1 MFDTNFARI
10 GVFENVYEPS
20 DDTWLLIEII
30 RRNKEHYL
38 CLDLGSGTGIIGIYL
53 LKNNI
58 CQRVV
63 FIDVNEYA
71 LLNTQYNLYLN
82 RLLGN
87 GVVMST
93 NNYNSLVNNYF
104 ELVTANP
111 PYLPGESRD
120 IYDEALISGPRGYE
134 KVLYFINFAYNVLR
148 CNGYLYLVYSSL
160 SNPKIVEG
168 YLSRFF
174 IIRRKVSRHFFFEDI
189 IGVEAVKKCL

>member
-1 MFDTNFARI
+1 M
-10 GVFENVYEPS
+10 
-20 DDTWLLIEII
+20 I
-30 RRNKEHYL
+30 RREGKHYL

-63 FIDVNEYA
+63 FVDINEYA

-82 RLLGN
+82 RLVDK
-87 GVVMST
+87 GVVMDID
-93 NNYNSLVNNYF
+93 NSYSLINNYF

-111 PYLPGESRD
+111 PYLPGELRD

-134 KVLYFINFAYNVLR
+134 KVLYFIDSAYSVLK

-160 SNPKIVEG
+160 SKPRIIED

-174 IIRRKVSRHFFFEDI
+174 SIRRRVSKHFFFEDI